1 MSLVSGHMLPS
12 SEAVGQKLGQCDRLK
27 ALVVYQ
33 IDAEIVSA
41 ELPHDLT
48 ADAAGW
54 EGTGDDAALSAAD
67 GDGGKVPV
75 SVIDGLEKCRPLG
88 AVGGAV
94 GSVFDVAALIDASV
108 GTQQR
113 RAHLKAGVGRV
124 GVAHSLNCK
133 IT

>member
-88 AVGGAV
+88 IVGCGCWACCAVEAY
-94 GSVFDVAALIDASV
+94 S
-108 GTQQR
+108 R
-113 RAHLKAGVGRV
+113 
-124 GVAHSLNCK
+124 
-133 IT
+133 